1 MGKPRFELESNAS
14 KAPMLTPTPFPQF
27 YVIIIFFSFERS
39 FCFNFILNEGL
50 LFSFKYLWKILLFSS
65 LCRENRTPT
74 PGSTAPCTTI
84 ILYRAIILIQFW
96 IIQFI
101 SINLEEY
108 ILWSYFN
115 GFNGGKIWS
124 FEKLA

>member
-14 KAPMLTPTPFPQF
+14 KAPMLTPTPFPQIF
-27 YVIIIFFSFERS
+27 HVIIIFS
-39 FCFNFILNEGL
+39 N
-50 LFSFKYLWKILLFSS
+50 

-84 ILYRAIILIQFW
+84 ILYRVLILI
-96 IIQFI
+96 IFI
-101 SINLEEY
+101 VFTVEHHLFSINLEEY

-115 GFNGGKIWS
+115 GFNGGKNMV
-124 FEKLA
+124 F